1 MTDQRTFLEMYNIN
15 QEAFEKSAISWYELE
30 KIYDH
35 YMEIEPK
42 LKVIGKEFVD
52 QYLYDTERI
61 GIHSYRYRAK
71 DQGHLIEKI
80 IRKRIHNFEKYKN
93 INSDNYYKFIT
104 DLIGIRVFFLY
115 REDWKTFHQYI
126 TTTFKNDPDL
136 YIKDSIRDFDENEDH
151 WYIAEKPKVYRRTG
165 DSRIYDEDL
174 IDIRSDG
181 IYRSLH
187 YIIKYRGYY
196 VEIQARTLFEE
207 GWSEVDHDIVYPYFK
222 DDEMLTDFSTLL
234 NRLSGMADEMS
245 SYFRRMKEQRVE
257 EKRDSSQ

>member
-104 DLIGIRVFFLY
+104 ESDRDPRVLFVSGRLEDVSSVHYHHIQERSGSLY
-115 REDWKTFHQYI
+115 
-126 TTTFKNDPDL
+126 
-136 YIKDSIRDFDENEDH
+136 
-151 WYIAEKPKVYRRTG
+151 
-165 DSRIYDEDL
+165 
-174 IDIRSDG
+174 
-181 IYRSLH
+181 
-187 YIIKYRGYY
+187 
-196 VEIQARTLFEE
+196 
-207 GWSEVDHDIVYPYFK
+207 
-222 DDEMLTDFSTLL
+222 
-234 NRLSGMADEMS
+234 
-245 SYFRRMKEQRVE
+245 
-257 EKRDSSQ
+257 